1 MNIDSFH
8 LNHICGNLYSLCHIN
23 VIVWKSVFIL
33 FYDSQLL
40 LPWEKTERT
49 AGRLKRWR
57 KESANYLLFFYY
69 FLLLSLKKLLLKI
82 FFFQLRHWYWGSEK
96 FWSTFNIK
104 EQWQFVSERKPLHES
119 LIQVLQHEPLQL
131 TASRN
136 CPTFKM
142 TVTMLSLLDFHIL
155 LLKQIKSLLIS

>member
-8 LNHICGNLYSLCHIN
+8 LNHICGKLYSLCHKN
-23 VIVWKSVFIL
+23 VIVWKSPFFL
-33 FYDSQLL
+33 FHDSQLL
-40 LPWEKTERT
+40 LLWEKTERT

-57 KESANYLLFFYY
+57 KESANYFLFYHF
-69 FLLLSLKKLLLKI
+69 LLLKI
-82 FFFQLRHWYWGSEK
+82 FIFQLRHWYWGSEK

-119 LIQVLQHEPLQL
+119 LIQVLQHERLQL

-155 LLKQIKSLLIS
+155 LLKQIKSLVIS

>member
-8 LNHICGNLYSLCHIN
+8 LNHIYGILYSLCHIN
-23 VIVWKSVFIL
+23 IIVWKSVFFL
-33 FYDSQLL
+33 FHDSQLL
-40 LPWEKTERT
+40 LLWEKTERT

-57 KESANYLLFFYY
+57 KESANYFLFLLF
-69 FLLLSLKKLLLKI
+69 STSVLKKLLLKI

-119 LIQVLQHEPLQL
+119 LIQVLQHERLQL

-155 LLKQIKSLLIS
+155 LLKQIKSLVIS